1 MTWLK
6 IILAALSLLRK
17 FVGFLGDRQLLDA
30 GAAEAIAAQL
40 EASRD
45 AANKAEAASDA
56 AIARFDASGGVPDD
70 SDPNLRD

>member
-1 MTWLK
+1 MTWLR

-17 FVGFLGDRQLLDA
+17 FVAFLGERQLLEA

-45 AANKAEAASDA
+45 AATKAEAASDA
-56 AIARFDASGGVPDD
+56 AITRFDASGGLPDD
-70 SDPNLRD
+70 TDPNLRD